1 MYAALAGITAALL
14 LIGTFAW
21 GMVAGQRA
29 DTAATN
35 AQTLATQIKEAC
47 ATGQLVVDDRNLC
60 AKADKVAAEPAQP
73 IAGPPGPEGRQ
84 GERGPAGPP
93 GRDGK
98 NGSDGSDG
106 SNGQDGEPGPAGEA
120 GANGQDGAPG
130 AAGATGARGVAGPP
144 GPAGKDGKDGAQGP
158 AGQPGPAGQSGAD
171 GVGIASVEC
180 VGQGDGSHWVVTYTN
195 GVQQT
200 SSGPCRLAQTIPAPV
215 EAP

>member
-1 MYAALAGITAALL
+1 MPDSVARRKRNLYAALAGITAALL

-29 DTAATN
+29 DTATTN
-35 AQTLATQIKEAC
+35 AQTLATQVKEAC

-93 GRDGK
+93 GRDGVNGK
-98 NGSDGSDG
+98 AGSDGES
-106 SNGQDGEPGPAGEA
+106 GPAGEA
-120 GANGQDGAPG
+120 GASGRDGAPG
-130 AAGATGARGVAGPP
+130 TAGARGVAGPP
-144 GPAGKDGKDGAQGP
+144 GPAGKDGQDGAQGP
-158 AGQPGPAGQSGAD
+158 AGEAGPAGSPGAD
-171 GVGIASVEC
+171 GVGISSVEC
-180 VGQGDGSHWVVTYTN
+180 VGEGDGSHWVVTYTN

-200 SSGPCRLAQTIPAPV
+200 SSGPCRLASPAS